1 MIGRLYS
8 VCEILITVPDVI
20 HKLRHTS
27 SILVENNE
35 LNIARPCPSRR
46 FLIMICFVTVPNV
59 VNSSD
64 VMMNINGKE
73 SLWIDRGWRT
83 GDVDK
88 DSGLSGMKLLANS
101 QMSSSQGN
109 YTDCGT
115 DYAEVDPRNMSTF
128 YNCRKS
134 PDNPTPYATT
144 MLINS
149 MPQEICA
156 NPNHSHSEHEICAG
170 GSSGTSSLHSDGKHY
185 CMHAKHY
192 APGEEEA
199 AMSAKEI
206 LIKFLLQH
214 QQIGSIFFPHH
225 PCILRPFRK

>member
-1 MIGRLYS
+1 
-8 VCEILITVPDVI
+8 
-20 HKLRHTS
+20 
-27 SILVENNE
+27 
-35 LNIARPCPSRR
+35 
-46 FLIMICFVTVPNV
+46 
-59 VNSSD
+59 
-64 VMMNINGKE
+64 MMNINGKE

-156 NPNHSHSEHEICAG
+156 NPAHSHSEHEICAG

-199 AMSAKEI
+199 AIAMMIVIKRLCLPLQLQ
-206 LIKFLLQH
+206 LIGLISFHRH
-214 QQIGSIFFPHH
+214 Q
-225 PCILRPFRK
+225 CILRPFRKWTITLRILLWPASLATARSLR

>member
-1 MIGRLYS
+1 
-8 VCEILITVPDVI
+8 
-20 HKLRHTS
+20 
-27 SILVENNE
+27 
-35 LNIARPCPSRR
+35 
-46 FLIMICFVTVPNV
+46 
-59 VNSSD
+59 
-64 VMMNINGKE
+64 MNINGKE

-83 GDVDK
+83 GDIDK

-156 NPNHSHSEHEICAG
+156 NPTHSHSEHEICAG
-170 GSSGTSSLHSDGKHY
+170 GSSGTSSLHSDGKY
-185 CMHAKHY
+185 CMHSKQHY
-192 APGEEEA
+192 TPGERQRTIGNDDCFNKILLFQSSA
-199 AMSAKEI
+199 NKLDRFPPSTSTMSTTLTRSRAVSKRSFCNWSCRQLQKI
-206 LIKFLLQH
+206 IIKLPQR
-214 QQIGSIFFPHH
+214 
-225 PCILRPFRK
+225 LRNVFKTTKVRNF

>member
-1 MIGRLYS
+1 MTANSFINDKYKYKAA
-8 VCEILITVPDVI
+8 VCLNRRYIHYVLFAFTVPG
-20 HKLRHTS
+20 
-27 SILVENNE
+27 
-35 LNIARPCPSRR
+35 
-46 FLIMICFVTVPNV
+46 V
-59 VNSSD
+59 VNSGD

-83 GDVDK
+83 GDIDK

-156 NPNHSHSEHEICAG
+156 NPSHSHSEHEICAG
-170 GSSGTSSLHSDGKHY
+170 GSSGTSSLHSDGKQMY
-185 CMHAKHY
+185 CKHY
-192 APGEEEA
+192 APGE
-199 AMSAKEI
+199 KNY
-206 LIKFLLQH
+206 LCGNDVDF
-214 QQIGSIFFPHH
+214 
-225 PCILRPFRK
+225 

>member
-1 MIGRLYS
+1 MPKPTLYS
-8 VCEILITVPDVI
+8 LRFVCFTVPG
-20 HKLRHTS
+20 
-27 SILVENNE
+27 
-35 LNIARPCPSRR
+35 
-46 FLIMICFVTVPNV
+46 V
-59 VNSSD
+59 VNSGD

-83 GDVDK
+83 GDIDK
-88 DSGLSGMKLLANS
+88 DSGLSGMKLLENS

-156 NPNHSHSEHEICAG
+156 NPSHSHSEHEICAG
-170 GSSGTSSLHSDGKHY
+170 GSSGTSSLHSDGKQMY
-185 CMHAKHY
+185 CMHSKHY
-192 APGEEEA
+192 APGEKNCLCGNDYDFD
-199 AMSAKEI
+199 S
-206 LIKFLLQH
+206 H
-214 QQIGSIFFPHH
+214 SCSP
-225 PCILRPFRK
+225 

>member
-1 MIGRLYS
+1 MVLTLFRL
-8 VCEILITVPDVI
+8 LHTVP
-20 HKLRHTS
+20 
-27 SILVENNE
+27 
-35 LNIARPCPSRR
+35 
-46 FLIMICFVTVPNV
+46 V
-59 VNSSD
+59 VNNGD

-83 GDVDK
+83 GDIDK

-149 MPQEICA
+149 MPQEMCT
-156 NPNHSHSEHEICAG
+156 NPIHSHSEHEICAG
-170 GSSGTSSLHSDGKHY
+170 GSSGTSSLHSDGKF
-185 CMHAKHY
+185 CMHSKHY
-192 APGEEEA
+192 APGESFA
-199 AMSAKEI
+199 AEMIIAMAITTSSLSSSSANK
-206 LIKFLLQH
+206 LDR
-214 QQIGSIFFPHH
+214 FPPTASSVSTSPAWRARSFHH
-225 PCILRPFRK
+225 RHDNQL

>member
-1 MIGRLYS
+1 VNPRPHSNNHIHYDLFA
-8 VCEILITVPDVI
+8 ITVPG
-20 HKLRHTS
+20 
-27 SILVENNE
+27 
-35 LNIARPCPSRR
+35 
-46 FLIMICFVTVPNV
+46 V
-59 VNSSD
+59 VNSGD

-83 GDVDK
+83 GDIDK
-88 DSGLSGMKLLANS
+88 DSGLSGMKLLENS

-149 MPQEICA
+149 MPQEMCA
-156 NPNHSHSEHEICAG
+156 NPSHSHSEHEICAG

-185 CMHAKHY
+185 CMHSKHY
-192 APGEEEA
+192 SPGE
-199 AMSAKEI
+199 KCC
-206 LIKFLLQH
+206 LF
-214 QQIGSIFFPHH
+214 
-225 PCILRPFRK
+225 

>member
-1 MIGRLYS
+1 MPKPKLYS
-8 VCEILITVPDVI
+8 LRFVCFTVPG
-20 HKLRHTS
+20 
-27 SILVENNE
+27 
-35 LNIARPCPSRR
+35 
-46 FLIMICFVTVPNV
+46 V
-59 VNSSD
+59 VNSGD

-83 GDVDK
+83 GDIDK

-134 PDNPTPYATT
+134 PDNDMNPTPYATT

-156 NPNHSHSEHEICAG
+156 NPSHSHSEHEICAG
-170 GSSGTSSLHSDGKHY
+170 GSSGTSSLHSDGKQMY
-185 CMHAKHY
+185 CMHSKHY
-192 APGEEEA
+192 APGEKNCLCGNDYDFD
-199 AMSAKEI
+199 SR
-206 LIKFLLQH
+206 
-214 QQIGSIFFPHH
+214 SCSP
-225 PCILRPFRK
+225 